1 MPNAFNFFISPFGSL
16 SPDEQRLVQANVDV
30 IHFQEGQIICAFAV
44 SQIRCVKFG
53 VQNTSIWTPKPLREH
68 GPGQQLSAYTTSP
81 S

>member
-1 MPNAFNFFISPFGSL
+1 MPNAFNFLISPINSL

-53 VQNTSIWTPKPLREH
+53 VQDTVICTPKPLRQH
-68 GPGQQLSAYTTSP
+68 GLGQQLSAYTTSP